1 MSDSAIPEP
10 DRLAEILPWLRHEQA
25 SWDDNFGPGGGD
37 TFRRAADEIERLIAE
52 ISKLRDEVARLK
64 GDIQ

>member
-1 MSDSAIPEP
+1 MGD